1 MTASLTLIRLL
12 ANFITTNIVN
22 DIINDIL
29 LPQIV
34 NIGFQIACRG
44 AGGQLSNASK
54 SYDSFV
60 MTSLCA
66 DVVHLLTCLYLVR
79 GTKGL
84 RIALLPRIAN
94 AVQVQSLAVSH

>member
-1 MTASLTLIRLL
+1 MASL
-12 ANFITTNIVN
+12 ITTNIVN

-34 NIGFQIACRG
+34 DIGFQIACRG

-54 SYDSFV
+54 SFDIFV

-66 DVVHLLTCLYLVR
+66 YLSTCLYLVR
-79 GTKGL
+79 GTKGIK
-84 RIALLPRIAN
+84 IALLPRIAN
-94 AVQVQSLAVSH
+94 AVQVHSLAVSH